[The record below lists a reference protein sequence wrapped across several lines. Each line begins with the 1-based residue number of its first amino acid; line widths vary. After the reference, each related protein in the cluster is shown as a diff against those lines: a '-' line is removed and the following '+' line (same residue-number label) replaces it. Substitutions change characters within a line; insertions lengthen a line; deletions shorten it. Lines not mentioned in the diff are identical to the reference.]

1 MKPTTRSLVLL
12 CFCVS
17 ATAMA
22 QRGDGGPADEGQS
35 IGANYVVAGER
46 IHTSGQPSAETLA
59 DLGERGF
66 ALVVNLAPPTTPDAV
81 ADEGRLV
88 AGDGV
93 AYVNIPV
100 NWQRPTAAEF
110 DLFSAVMQGASD
122 QKVLVHCQLNMRA
135 SAFTFLYRVVHEGV
149 APEAAF
155 TALSQ
160 VWVPRDQWAE
170 FVNTTL
176 AAHGIDYRLPAAPPP
191 AAQ

>member
-1 MKPTTRSLVLL
+1 MNGRSAAAFTLIAAS
-12 CFCVS
+12 F
-17 ATAMA
+17 AAHA
-22 QRGDGGPADEGQS
+22 QPGEPL
-35 IGANYVVAGER
+35 GANYVVVGER
-46 IHTSGQPSAETLA
+46 IHTAGQPNAETLA
-59 DLGERGF
+59 DLGDRGF
-66 ALVVNLAPPTTPDAV
+66 ELVVNLAPPTSPDAV
-81 ADEGRLV
+81 ANEGQLV

-100 NWQRPTAAEF
+100 NWQRPTAEEF

-122 QKVLVHCQLNMRA
+122 KQVLVHCQLNMRA
-135 SAFTFLYRVVHEGV
+135 SAFTFLYRVVHEDV

-155 TALSQ
+155 ADLSR

-176 AAHGIDYRLPAAPPP
+176 AAHEIDYRLPAAPPP